1 MGTTSSKDASLAE
14 KDQLSV
20 EGRVLQKHHEE
31 IHQAIA
37 HPVDFAR
44 CLAREG
50 LIDRNLV
57 SEVGLR
63 CDDKSFSQQKDTILE
78 AVRVTIRRVPG
89 QFQTLLSVLE
99 ENSDTALLARKM
111 REGLSK

>member
-1 MGTTSSKDASLAE
+1 MGTTSSKHASLAE
-14 KDQLSV
+14 KDKLSA
-20 EGRVLQKHHEE
+20 EGRVLQKHYEE

-57 SEVGLR
+57 SELR

-78 AVRVTIRRVPG
+78 TVCVTIRRVPG

>member
-1 MGTTSSKDASLAE
+1 MGTTSSRGASLAE
-14 KDQLSV
+14 KDQLSA
-20 EGRVLQKHHEE
+20 EGRVLQKHYEG

-57 SEVGLR
+57 SELR
-63 CDDKSFSQQKDTILE
+63 RDDKSFSQQKDTILE

-99 ENSDTALLARKM
+99 ENSETALLARKM
-111 REGLSK
+111 REGLRK